1 MIGGMAVVLAL
12 MTALSYGVGDFS
24 GGLAAR
30 RAAPLSVTATAHA
43 LGLVGLTLLAWTVG
57 AAEVRGADLALGA
70 FAGAFGCL
78 GIVLLYR
85 GLARGRMAVVSPI
98 TAVIAAVVPVVGGLV
113 SGERPGPAALLGMLV
128 AMVAI
133 ALVSH
138 SGPMGRPDRESLLV
152 ALGSGIGFGTYF
164 LLISGVQPDAGFW
177 PLVAG
182 RMVSVIL
189 AASLATAR
197 GLPVLV
203 PRVALGLTLA
213 AGLLDVTANVTFL
226 LASQRGLLSV
236 VAVIASLYPAGT
248 VLLAIAVEGERLS
261 ATQGV
266 GLAAAAGALV
276 LIAM

>member
-1 MIGGMAVVLAL
+1 MAVVLAL